1 MFNLIGGLKLFDVI
15 KALTGGGP
23 GNATHSLSTYLTHEY
38 FDSEKAGYSAAI
50 GVFMFFMIMLIS
62 YVLNGMFRKKGE
74 QIYG

>member
-1 MFNLIGGLKLFDVI
+1 MKENTLYANHALPKFILF
-15 KALTGGGP
+15 
-23 GNATHSLSTYLTHEY
+23 SL
-38 FDSEKAGYSAAI
+38 F